1 MTRYTLLLA
10 LAAAGAAGC
19 TPAYRVH
26 VNTFVDP
33 AGPVSKSAPIYVA
46 TDPNSRN
53 PILSRQIEA
62 KIKTLLQGYG
72 YDPVDKAE
80 AAKYSLTFR
89 AGVDS
94 ERVVDY
100 TPVHG
105 PFGGFYGGFGGGWRY
120 GYTAYTPYIETVYTH
135 WLEMK
140 LYVRDEGARDRRE
153 PVWIG
158 EAVVG
163 RNDPELREAVNYLL
177 IACLDYLGVDTEEWV
192 TMRIERDDPRVLG
205 TVEER

>member
-1 MTRYTLLLA
+1 MTRYA
-10 LAAAGAAGC
+10 LMLVVAAAGVAGC

-26 VNTFVDP
+26 VNTFIDLP
-33 AGPVSKSAPIYVA
+33 GPVSKSAPIYVA

-53 PILSRQIEA
+53 PILSRQIES

-80 AAKYSLTFR
+80 AAKYLLTFR

-94 ERVVDY
+94 ERVIDY
-100 TPVHG
+100 TPVYR

-120 GYTAYTPYIETVYTH
+120 GYATYTPYIETVYTH

-140 LYVRDEGARDRRE
+140 LYAQDEAARERGE

-177 IACLDYLGVDTEEWV
+177 IACLEYLGVDTEEWV
-192 TMRIERDDPRVLG
+192 TMKIEKDDPRVLG
-205 TVEER
+205 IVEER